1 MTPPVELVND
11 PDERDEVV
19 DPEAGSPGSED
30 EEGVRTLDIGPA
42 RRQRAHPNVAG
53 QAEEDPVL
61 APGVGVGDDLETLTG
76 QGMKRVSDEELRR
89 IVTTGCS

>member
-1 MTPPVELVND
+1 MTPPIELVND

-61 APGVGVGDDLETLTG
+61 APGVGVPHELERLAEHRVERVGHTESRR
-76 QGMKRVSDEELRR
+76 KRP
-89 IVTTGCS
+89 TTCS